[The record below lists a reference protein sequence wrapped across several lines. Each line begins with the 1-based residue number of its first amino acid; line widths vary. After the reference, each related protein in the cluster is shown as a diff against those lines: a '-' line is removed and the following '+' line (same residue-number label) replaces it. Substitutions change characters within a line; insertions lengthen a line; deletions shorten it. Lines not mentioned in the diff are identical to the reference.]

1 MNDVTTEK
9 KTVLI
14 VDDEENLV
22 HILARKFEDEG
33 ITAYTAFNGR
43 EGLALA
49 REKRPDIMLLDVVMP
64 EMDGFEVLRAL
75 KEDKELGDMP
85 VILLTN
91 SSSIET
97 VAQAVTSGMNEFLV
111 KTDIGLDEVVRH
123 VKQRLGALR

>member
-43 EGLALA
+43 EGLTLA
-49 REKRPDIMLLDVVMP
+49 REKRPEIMLLDVVMP

-75 KEDKELGDMP
+75 KEDKELSDMP

-111 KTDIGLDEVVRH
+111 KTEIGLDEVVRH